1 MLHASTDAHVCVF
14 CRSICDRSSYSQGM
28 CTIRLA
34 ACLSCLA
41 CMRACEIRLVGSPCR
56 PSTIISLCA
65 AFTNAS
71 HLNCVCRCPP
81 GGRSSDTPS
90 SSTSFVAVD
99 SCSKW
104 QALWLLRH
112 AFESSSLVMSVRHS
126 SRLKCVCG
134 LCSFIQAHSCRP
146 LVRLSFSITCVY
158 RHRIRKRQTA
168 LFFLRVA
175 VSSPCRVAAL
185 HPARSCGRLKLVSG

>member
-1 MLHASTDAHVCVF
+1 MLHASPDAHVCVF
-14 CRSICDRSSYSQGM
+14 GRSICDRLSYSQGM

-41 CMRACEIRLVGSPCR
+41 CMRACEIRLVGLPCR
-56 PSTIISLCA
+56 PLTIISLCA
-65 AFTNAS
+65 AFTNES

-81 GGRSSDTPS
+81 GGRSSATPS
-90 SSTSFVAVD
+90 SSTRFVAVD

-104 QALWLLRH
+104 QARWLLRR

-126 SRLKCVCG
+126 SRLKCVFG

-146 LVRLSFSITCVY
+146 LVRLVQRYLC
-158 RHRIRKRQTA
+158 
-168 LFFLRVA
+168 L
-175 VSSPCRVAAL
+175 
-185 HPARSCGRLKLVSG
+185 